1 MLKLVPPDLRYKE
14 SYLRAE
20 RDFQAEGLPWH
31 MDNDHESWEQNF
43 QAHVD
48 QLLNE
53 PYQRT
58 AVLVP
63 STTLWADVNG
73 EFAGRI
79 SIRHE
84 LTDAL
89 RKMGGHIGYDTAPSF
104 RGRGVASQML
114 HLALPIAKKLGLSEV
129 LLTCDDTNIASIK
142 VIEKNGGVLEE
153 IKFYEEG
160 KPLKRYYWIDLQ
172 GK

>member
-1 MLKLVPPDLRYKE
+1 MLKLVSPDLRYKE

-20 RDFQAEGLPWH
+20 RDFKAEGLPWH
-31 MDNDHESWEQNF
+31 LDNDLKAWEQNF

-48 QLLNE
+48 QLLNG
-53 PYQRT
+53 PCQRT

-63 STTLWADVNG
+63 STTLWADLNG

-84 LTDAL
+84 LTDSL
-89 RKMGGHIGYDTAPSF
+89 RKMGGHIGYDTAPAF
-104 RGRGVASQML
+104 RGRGVASEML
-114 HLALPIAKKLGLSEV
+114 RLALPIAKKPGLGEV
-129 LLTCDDTNIASIK
+129 LLTCDDTNAASIK
-142 VIEKNGGVLEE
+142 VIEKNGGVLKE

-160 KPLKRYYWIDLQ
+160 KPLKRYYWIKL
-172 GK
+172 